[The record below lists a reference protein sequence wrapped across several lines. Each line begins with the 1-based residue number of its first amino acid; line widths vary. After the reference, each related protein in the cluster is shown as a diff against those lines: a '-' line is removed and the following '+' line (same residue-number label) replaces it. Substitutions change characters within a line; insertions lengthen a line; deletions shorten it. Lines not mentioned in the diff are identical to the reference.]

1 MLTLAVLAETLP
13 SNSEIMKLRERVA
26 SLEAALARA
35 SESPLRADG
44 DALFSS
50 LHIAS
55 LDAKTG
61 AVKMPDNTT
70 HILMEIGCSDL
81 DTLDDQ
87 ALEADSSAFLLAF
100 EPLVRARYMRAHITI
115 YIHSRTP
122 LDTSSC

>member
-13 SNSEIMKLRERVA
+13 SNSELMK
-26 SLEAALARA
+26 LARA

-44 DALFSS
+44 DALISS

-55 LDAKTG
+55 LDVKTG

-100 EPLVRARYMRAHITI
+100 EPLVRARYMRAHI
-115 YIHSRTP
+115 HSRTP